1 MAEKN
6 VKETLE
12 KKKALEAELKALEER
27 LGTAFTQIKDDVEGQ
42 VERTRNSV
50 SPAWWVR
57 KYPVYV
63 LGAALFAGF
72 LLAPRGSRSG
82 REQASDTS
90 DVRTDR
96 GASGQR
102 GSYTPGVTDLVTG
115 EVKRLLMRKAT
126 NFIIDKIEETIDK
139 NLAPRK
145 KKDSGNQD

>member
-90 DVRTDR
+90 DVRTEIGR
-96 GASGQR
+96 FPHQKALHLTWHHGRRRIAVIR
-102 GSYTPGVTDLVTG
+102 I
-115 EVKRLLMRKAT
+115 KRFK
-126 NFIIDKIEETIDK
+126 
-139 NLAPRK
+139 
-145 KKDSGNQD
+145 